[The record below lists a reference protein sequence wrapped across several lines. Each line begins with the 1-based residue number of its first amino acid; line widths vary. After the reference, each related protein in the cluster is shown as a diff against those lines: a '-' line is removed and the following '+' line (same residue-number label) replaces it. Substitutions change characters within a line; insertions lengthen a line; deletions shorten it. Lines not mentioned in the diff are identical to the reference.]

1 MAADA
6 ADKLEKAST
15 PGGLYA
21 KAAVDLFGSLALILL
36 LSPVLIVISLSVLLT
51 MGRPILFRQLRTGL
65 HGKPFYILKFRTMA
79 EPAGLCGNHRS
90 VPDEQR
96 VTSFGR
102 LLRLSSLDE
111 LPQLFNVLMGQ
122 MSLVGP
128 RPQVLEFNRHYSA
141 FQARRH
147 EVKPG
152 ITGWAQVNG
161 RNAINW
167 ERKFEL
173 DVWYVD
179 NRSLFLDL
187 KILFLTPFRLF
198 SIHQNEG
205 PYRCSYRTFAG
216 TRSDVDKAPSNASSA
231 PRDEIS
237 TENRAARWSICSGK
251 PH

>member
-1 MAADA
+1 MASDA
-6 ADKLEKAST
+6 AQKFGKVGVSSKVAL
-15 PGGLYA
+15 
-21 KAAVDLFGSLALILL
+21 DLFGSLALILL
-36 LSPVLIVISLSVLLT
+36 LSPVLVVISLCVLLT

-65 HGKPFYILKFRTMA
+65 QGKPFYVLKFRTMA
-79 EPAGLCGNHRS
+79 EPAGS
-90 VPDEQR
+90 SQKYASIPDEQR
-96 VTSFGR
+96 VTHFGR
-102 LLRLSSLDE
+102 FLRLSSLDE
-111 LPQLFNVLMGQ
+111 LPQLFNVLTGQ

-161 RNAINW
+161 RNAIDW

-179 NRSLFLDL
+179 NRSFLLDL
-187 KILFLTPFRLF
+187 KILIITPFRLF
-198 SIHQNEG
+198 SIHQTEG
-205 PYRCSYRTFAG
+205 PYRYHTFLG
-216 TRSDVDKAPSNASSA
+216 TRLNTGHDVNPDSSNASLA
-231 PRDEIS
+231 TLDEIP
-237 TENRAARWSICSGK
+237 TENRVRSWNMCGGK